1 MRSNP
6 TRSAFII
13 IDMENGFIS
22 PESAHC
28 IAGARAT
35 VPACGRALE
44 AARRKGIPVFFVKR
58 IYRGDGSDVELT
70 RYEGW
75 QSGGRAMR
83 PASRGLNGADVPE
96 ELRPQPGDY
105 TIIKP
110 RWSAFF
116 GTELDLILRRLGVRT
131 VILAGTTTPNCVR
144 TTCYDANA
152 LDYNVVVVEDCCSS
166 QTAEIQRANIAD
178 MARMGALIMS
188 ESEFESYNETT
199 VEDMAEVIR
208 EREARNGFIPE
219 PFDEHSAGWPDLW

>member
-1 MRSNP
+1 
-6 TRSAFII
+6 
-13 IDMENGFIS
+13 
-22 PESAHC
+22 
-28 IAGARAT
+28 
-35 VPACGRALE
+35 
-44 AARRKGIPVFFVKR
+44 
-58 IYRGDGSDVELT
+58 
-70 RYEGW
+70 
-75 QSGGRAMR
+75 MR

-166 QTAEIQRANIAD
+166 QTEDIQRANIAD

-188 ESEFESYNETT
+188 ESEFESYDETT

-208 EREARNGFIPE
+208 ERESRNGFMPE